1 MTDIVIDPTLAEL
14 PKRSRSSSSRR
25 TRRRDYVPGIAAA
38 ACLLLS
44 FFLYGATQSTSTL
57 VVSGCI
63 IVCALVS
70 VGIAGPRHV
79 TVGMLAGAVLIWLFA
94 ATGWA
99 GRLDRAAP
107 ELAALF
113 AAGAVWVIG
122 YVCARQRGALDI
134 AWTSLI
140 WASLTYCIW
149 MFFSHLATGLTTLN
163 AGADA
168 PMSTVSASLLFGLFA
183 LIGSSRI
190 LHVVKQMDAEALSR
204 SEMIDRLL
212 RDGLGG
218 LLLTGFALTCL
229 ILAGSIVG
237 VLLSASVMLAHA
249 WWDTRAIVNRNHR
262 STWVRWLGRFS
273 PFIALALA
281 GWGVAFS
288 FLNDETVAAVA
299 AAGETPRL
307 ARLTAYVHAIQSH
320 LWFGHGLGSIEVVGA
335 TETTLANALAMQAPG
350 NAQNMF
356 VHWLVEAGIVGG
368 VALLLVVGAMHIRII
383 RGFSAHKAPRT
394 FLRLA
399 IATGGFM
406 LLHGIADSSLDLPSA
421 VWLYALVLG
430 AACGVATGRRVKTQ
444 QQPI

>member
-1 MTDIVIDPTLAEL
+1 MTDIVVDPTLAKL

-44 FFLYGATQSTSTL
+44 FFLYGAAQSTSTL
-57 VVSGCI
+57 IVSGCI

-70 VGIAGPRHV
+70 VGIAGPHRV
-79 TVGMLAGAVLIWLFA
+79 TVGMAAGALVIWLFT

-99 GRLDRAAP
+99 GRLERAAP

-113 AAGAVWVIG
+113 AAGAMWTIG

-149 MFFSHLATGLTTLN
+149 VFFSDLPHGPNSLN

-168 PMSTVSASLLFGLFA
+168 PLSPTNASLLFGLLA
-183 LIGSSRI
+183 LLGSSRI

-229 ILAGSIVG
+229 ILSGSIVG
-237 VLLSASVMLAHA
+237 MLLSASVMLAHA
-249 WWDTRAIVNRNHR
+249 WWDTRAIVNRDHR

-281 GWGVAFS
+281 GWGVAAS
-288 FLNDETVAAVA
+288 ALNVETVAAVA
-299 AAGETPRL
+299 ASGETPRF
-307 ARLTAYVHAIQSH
+307 ARLTAYLHAIPSH
-320 LWFGHGLGSIEVVGA
+320 LWFGHGLGSIELVGA
-335 TETTLANALAMQAPG
+335 KETTLTNALAMQAPG
-350 NAQNMF
+350 DAQNMF
-356 VHWLVEAGIVGG
+356 VHWLVEAGLLGSL
-368 VALLLVVGAMHIRII
+368 ALTLVVGAMHILII
-383 RGFSAHKAPRT
+383 RGFSAHTAPRT

-399 IATGGFM
+399 IAMGVFM

-430 AACGVATGRRVKTQ
+430 AACGVATGRPVKIEQ
-444 QQPI
+444 EPI